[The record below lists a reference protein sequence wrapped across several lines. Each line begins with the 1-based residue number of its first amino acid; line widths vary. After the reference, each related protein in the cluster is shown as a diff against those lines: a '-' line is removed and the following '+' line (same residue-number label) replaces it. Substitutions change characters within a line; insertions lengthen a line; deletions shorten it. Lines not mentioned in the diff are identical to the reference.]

1 MKRLVVVSNRVPAA
15 KSGPGAGGLAVGV
28 MSALKTSGGIWFGW
42 NGRTEESHNPT
53 EVARRGS
60 ITFATVGL
68 TRPQYNHYYKG
79 YSNATLWPL
88 FHSRLSFVHYD
99 RQEEQGY
106 HEVNELFAD
115 RLLPLLEPDDIIWI
129 HDYHLIPLASILR
142 SRGVTQPI
150 GYFLHIPFPPYDILR
165 ALPNHV
171 ELLKQLCEYDLVGF
185 QTQNDVHCFQEN
197 IERALHGEILNNSLM
212 RANGRELKAGAFP
225 IGIDA
230 REVAATAAQ
239 MRHSAEALRLE
250 ESLSGRALI
259 LGVDRLDYTKGIEER
274 FQAYE
279 TFLRRHLSD
288 STPEVTYLQIA
299 PPSRDDVIDYQELTR
314 TLELAVGHINGQFAK
329 YDWVPLRFLHR
340 AFNHKLIL
348 GFCSVARVGLVTPL
362 RDGMNLVA
370 KEFIAAQPPEDPG
383 VLILSRLAGAAEQL
397 EEALLV
403 NPYDTDGIADALDQA
418 INMSLSE
425 RKERWYSLMSKIKRH
440 DINDWRERFLNELD
454 SASIQQPLQATADV
468 GALTAR
474 EHHY

>member
-1 MKRLVVVSNRVPAA
+1 MKRLVVVSNRVPAS
-15 KSGPGAGGLAVGV
+15 KSGAGAGGLAVGV

-42 NGRTEESHNPT
+42 NGRIEETNKATEIT
-53 EVARRGS
+53 RKGT
-60 ITFATVGL
+60 ITFATLGL
-68 TRPQYNHYYKG
+68 TRQQYDQYYKG

-99 RQEEQGY
+99 REEQQGY
-106 HEVNELFAD
+106 QEVNELFAD
-115 RLLPLLEPDDIIWI
+115 RLLPLLEPDDIIWV

-165 ALPNHV
+165 ALPNHG
-171 ELLKQLCEYDLVGF
+171 ELLKQLCEYDLLGF
-185 QTQNDVHCFQEN
+185 QTYNDVHCFQEN
-197 IERALHGEILNNSLM
+197 VELAIGGEVLNNSLI
-212 RANGRELKAGAFP
+212 RANGRQLRIGAFP

-230 REVAATAAQ
+230 KEVAATATQ
-239 MRHSAEALRLE
+239 MRQSPEVLRLK

-274 FQAYE
+274 FKAYE
-279 TFLRRHLSD
+279 TYLRRHVTD
-288 STPEVTYLQIA
+288 SKPQVTYLQIA
-299 PPSRDDVIDYQELTR
+299 PPSRDDVSDYQEITR

-340 AFNHKLIL
+340 AFNRRLIL
-348 GFCSVARVGLVTPL
+348 GFCSVARIGLVTPL

-370 KEFIAAQPPEDPG
+370 KEFIAAQHPEDPG

-403 NPYDTDGIADALDQA
+403 HPYDTDGIADALDQA
-418 INMSLSE
+418 MTMSLSE

-440 DINDWRERFLNELD
+440 DINDWRERFLMELD
-454 SASIQQPLQATADV
+454 TAPLQQTLLSTTELNTLA
-468 GALTAR
+468 AR

>member
-15 KSGPGAGGLAVGV
+15 KSGTGAGGLAVGV

-42 NGRTEESHNPT
+42 NGRTEESNKPT
-53 EVARRGS
+53 EITRKGA
-60 ITFATVGL
+60 ITFATLGL
-68 TRPQYNHYYKG
+68 TKQQYDQYYKG

-106 HEVNELFAD
+106 REVNELFAD
-115 RLLPLLEPDDIIWI
+115 RLLPLLEPDDILWI

-165 ALPNHV
+165 ALPNHID
-171 ELLKQLCEYDLVGF
+171 LLKQLCDFDLLGF
-185 QTQNDVHCFQEN
+185 QTSNDVHSFQES
-197 IERALHGEILNNSLM
+197 IERALHGEVLNNSLI
-212 RANGRELKAGAFP
+212 RANGRELRIGAFP

-230 REVAATAAQ
+230 REVAATAAK
-239 MRHSAEALRLE
+239 MRTSPEVLRLQ
-250 ESLSGRALI
+250 ESLSGRAMI

-279 TFLRRHLSD
+279 TYLRRHLTD
-288 STPEVTYLQIA
+288 SKPGVTYLQIA

-314 TLELAVGHINGQFAK
+314 TLELSVGHINGQFAK

-340 AFNHKLIL
+340 AFNRKLIL

-418 INMSLSE
+418 IRMSLSE

-440 DINDWRERFLNELD
+440 DIDDWRERFLAELD
-454 SASIQQPLQATADV
+454 SAPQQPQPVTNGV
-468 GALTAR
+468 EALAAHER
-474 EHHY
+474 LY